1 MTRAVSFRPKAEL
14 DLVDAISWYRDI
26 HEGLGDEFLARVEE
40 ALDRIRHFPEAYPI
54 VEEDVRRVLTRRFPY
69 GLFYFLD
76 EESIVV
82 IAVLNNSRDPGEWQ
96 SRLRV
101 R

>member
-1 MTRAVSFRPKAEL
+1 MTRTVSFRPEAEL
-14 DLVDAISWYRDI
+14 DLVNALSWYRNI
-26 HEGLGDEFLARVEE
+26 HEGLGEDFLTRVEE

-82 IAVLNNSRDPGEWQ
+82 IAVLNSSRDPGEWQ
-96 SRLRV
+96 SRLQAQ
-101 R
+101 

>member
-1 MTRAVSFRPKAEL
+1 MTRTVSFRPEAEL
-14 DLVDAISWYRDI
+14 DLVNALSWYRNI
-26 HEGLGDEFLARVEE
+26 HEGLGEDFLTRVEE

-82 IAVLNNSRDPGEWQ
+82 IAVLNNSRDPDEWQ
-96 SRLRV
+96 SRLQAQ
-101 R
+101 

>member
-1 MTRAVSFRPKAEL
+1 MVNAL
-14 DLVDAISWYRDI
+14 SWYRNI
-26 HEGLGDEFLARVEE
+26 HEGLGDDFLTRVEE
-40 ALDRIRHFPEAYPI
+40 ALDKIRHFPKAYPI

-96 SRLRV
+96 SRLQV